1 MMAIHPHSQA
11 AQVGRIRKAPLPPPP
26 SLRRSKHSDKN
37 DMHPGGKYYRI
48 EVRPKE
54 EFDLFRVRDIET
66 DKSGHLECLLG
77 RHKRSSRFIPVA
89 WLVPKEDAHL
99 SENGR
104 LVIDRPG
111 TRKVLKQIK
120 VPIIHREGDFF
131 HAQPKQKK
139 TQNNSV
145 RKDRKK

>member
-11 AQVGRIRKAPLPPPP
+11 AQVGRIRKAPLLPLP
-26 SLRRSKHSDKN
+26 SLRRSKHSAKN
-37 DMHPGGKYYRI
+37 DMDPGGKYYRI

-54 EFDLFRVRDIET
+54 EFDLFRVRDIDT

-120 VPIIHREGDFF
+120 VPIIHSEGDFF
-131 HAQPKQKK
+131 YAQPTQKRI
-139 TQNNSV
+139 QGSG
-145 RKDRKK
+145 RKDHKK